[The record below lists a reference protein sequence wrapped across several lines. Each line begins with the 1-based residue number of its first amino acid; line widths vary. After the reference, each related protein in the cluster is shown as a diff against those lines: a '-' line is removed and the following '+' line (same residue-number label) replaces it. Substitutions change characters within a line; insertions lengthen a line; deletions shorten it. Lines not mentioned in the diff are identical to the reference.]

1 MGTRSEFKFIIAGT
15 ARYMQE
21 MPRKDLL
28 NEKLYEIISSD
39 NIFTLDV
46 GGEFR
51 FDQAIELYKNKN
63 SI

>member
-1 MGTRSEFKFIIAGT
+1 
-15 ARYMQE
+15 